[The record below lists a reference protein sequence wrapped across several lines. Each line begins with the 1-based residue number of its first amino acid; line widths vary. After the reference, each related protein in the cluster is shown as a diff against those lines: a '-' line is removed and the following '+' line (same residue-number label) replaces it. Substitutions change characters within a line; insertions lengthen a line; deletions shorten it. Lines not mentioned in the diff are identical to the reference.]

1 MIWHDV
7 SELPR
12 EGSLCILEDSGNNGT
27 LSYRIARYVPSR
39 DKKYPWQ
46 LENGTYADGKRV
58 TRWMSMN
65 SVFQECAQIGQR
77 PTRTFDTSDWRDRL
91 CIEYF
96 QLCDRIDKAE
106 RQLNVKAFTDD
117 ALKLLFEQRGYM
129 LQYKDVLFRRI
140 CDFGID
146 MYREDQWQEP

>member
-12 EGSLCILEDSGNNGT
+12 AGSLCILEESDNNGA
-27 LSYRIARYVPSR
+27 LSYRIARYVRSH
-39 DKKYPWQ
+39 DTEHPWQ
-46 LENGTYADGKRV
+46 LEKGTYTDGAYI

-65 SVFQECAQIGQR
+65 SILQECAQIGQWS
-77 PTRTFDTSDWRDRL
+77 TRTFDASDWRDRL

-96 QLCDRIDKAE
+96 QLCDRIEKIE
-106 RQLNVKAFTDD
+106 RQLNAKVFTED

-129 LQYKDVLFRRI
+129 LQYKDALFRRI

-146 MYREDQWQEP
+146 MYRDDQWQES